1 MDHWKQLKKHS
12 QIIRSGRDD
21 GIFLFED
28 SLSWFLGKACKVVS
42 LEKEI
47 CVFVFKGLFWASL
60 TLDMFSKKVFSF
72 TPSRKVAQSYPRHLR
87 AGQLQQLQDAGKVC
101 RTLLC
106 LSHLLHAV
114 QEIFLNLEW
123 IPLLICKFYL
133 VLLFFYSVLP
143 KLFLNNLCVFT
154 VNDTR

>member
-1 MDHWKQLKKHS
+1 MMGYFSLRILYPDSWKSLQGCEPGKGNMCFCVQGPFLSFFNFRHVLQKGVFLHTLKEGGS
-12 QIIRSGRDD
+12 IIPEAPELSSRS
-21 GIFLFED
+21 
-28 SLSWFLGKACKVVS
+28 
-42 LEKEI
+42 
-47 CVFVFKGLFWASL
+47 
-60 TLDMFSKKVFSF
+60 
-72 TPSRKVAQSYPRHLR
+72 R

-106 LSHLLHAV
+106 LSRLLHAV
-114 QEIFLNLEW
+114 REIFLNLEW